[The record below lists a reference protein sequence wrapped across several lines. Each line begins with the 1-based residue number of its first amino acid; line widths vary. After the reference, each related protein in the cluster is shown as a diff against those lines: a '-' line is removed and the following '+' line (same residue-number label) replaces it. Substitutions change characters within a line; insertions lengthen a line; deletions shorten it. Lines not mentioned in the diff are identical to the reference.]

1 MKSRKVPME
10 LSEVIPWGRSYDEY
24 RLMFS
29 LSGRDLAGRTL
40 GCGDGPASFNAEAT
54 AEGLSVTSCDPI
66 YAFSVEEIRQRVE
79 GCYENVISQVRLNP
93 EGFVWDY
100 FPDPDH
106 LGRARLESMRRFLT
120 DFEAGKAA
128 GRYVTASLPSLPFG
142 DGQFDLALCSHLL
155 FLYSDQLS
163 FEFHRAAV
171 EELLRVA
178 KEVRIFPLL
187 SLERRPSPHVE
198 PLRSYLSERGWAAE
212 IRPVDYEFQ
221 RGGNRMLRIG
231 KDDHLLLKLQRAAP
245 G

>member
-1 MKSRKVPME
+1 MK

-24 RLMFS
+24 RLMFA
-29 LSGRDLAGRTL
+29 LSGRDLAGRVL
-40 GCGDGPASFNAEAT
+40 GCGDGPAGFNAGAT

-66 YAFSVEEIRQRVE
+66 YAFSREEIRQRVE
-79 GCYENVISQVRLNP
+79 GCYEDVISQVRLNP

-100 FPDPDH
+100 FLDPDH
-106 LGRARLESMRRFLT
+106 LGHARLAAMRRFLT
-120 DFEAGKAA
+120 DFEEGKAA
-128 GRYVTASLPSLPFG
+128 GRYVTASLPSLPFE

-178 KEVRIFPLL
+178 KEVRLFPLL
-187 SLERRPSPHVE
+187 SLEGRPSPHIE
-198 PLRSYLSERGWAAE
+198 PLQNHLAKRGWTTE
-212 IRPVDYEFQ
+212 LRPVTYEFQ
-221 RGGNRMLRIG
+221 RGGNRMLRIR
-231 KDDHLLLKLQRAAP
+231 KADHLVRFAAST